1 MIIDADFSSIDN
13 GVWEEFDGSKFRIAH
28 ISNVKFQ
35 RALSRLQ
42 QPHLRKIQEG
52 RMDPELNKRILAQ
65 AMSEGILLDWQDV
78 KNKAGDQVPFSPKAA
93 QAALMAN
100 VEFRDFVSDF
110 ATNIGHYRDEEVE
123 ELGNT

>member
-1 MIIDADFSSIDN
+1 MIIDADFSSVDE
-13 GVWEEFDGSKFRIAH
+13 GVWTEFDGSKFKIAH

-52 RMDPELNKRILAQ
+52 RMDPEVNKKILAQ
-65 AMSEGILLDWQDV
+65 AMAEGILVDWDDV
-78 KNKAGDQVPFSPKAA
+78 KNKDKQTVPYSAKTA

-110 ATNIGHYRDEEVE
+110 ATSISNYRTEEVE